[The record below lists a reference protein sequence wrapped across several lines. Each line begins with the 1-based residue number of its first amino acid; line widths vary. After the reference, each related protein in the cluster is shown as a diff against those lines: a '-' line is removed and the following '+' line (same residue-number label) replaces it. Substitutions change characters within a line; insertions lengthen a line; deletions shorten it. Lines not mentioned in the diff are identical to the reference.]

1 MSFYFSAEVKN
12 LNFSTTEEAL
22 KKAFRK
28 VPGFR
33 SAVIMRKK
41 AAVTKKKGAVK
52 EDVPTLSTTKEAR

>member
-1 MSFYFSAEVKN
+1 M
-12 LNFSTTEEAL
+12 NFSTTEEAL